1 MQKLIALV
9 FLVGLGGCASYGT
22 WRPTVDPYNDP
33 NAHRIQQDLAE
44 CQMLAKQASGG
55 TWEEVVKGGLVGG
68 AVGAATG
75 AVVGAL
81 TGAPGKGAAW
91 GAGLA
96 GMSAGTWQGLSA
108 EERYK
113 RVYIQCMRNRGHNV
127 LD

>member
-1 MQKLIALV
+1 MKKLIAFSCL
-9 FLVGLGGCASYGT
+9 LGAVGCASYGT

-44 CQMLAKQASGG
+44 CQQLAKQASGG
-55 TWEEVVKGGLVGG
+55 TLEEATKGALVGG
-68 AVGAATG
+68 AIGAATG
-75 AVVGAL
+75 AVIGAL
-81 TGAPGKGAAW
+81 TGAPGRGAAW

-113 RVYIQCMRNRGHNV
+113 RVYVQCMRNRGHNV

>member
-1 MQKLIALV
+1 MKKLIVIGCLV
-9 FLVGLGGCASYGT
+9 STVGCASYGT

-44 CQMLAKQASGG
+44 CQQLAKQASGG
-55 TWEEVVKGGLVGG
+55 TWEEAVKGGLAGG
-68 AVGAATG
+68 AIGAATG

-81 TGAPGKGAAW
+81 AGAPGKGAAW
-91 GAGLA
+91 GAGLG

>member
-1 MQKLIALV
+1 MKKLIALT
-9 FLVGLGGCASYGT
+9 GLLGTFGCASYGT
-22 WRPTVDPYNDP
+22 WQPTVDPYGDP

-44 CQMLAKQASGG
+44 CQQLAKQASGG
-55 TWEEVVKGGLVGG
+55 TFEEATKGALAGG
-68 AVGAATG
+68 AIGAATG
-75 AVVGAL
+75 AVIGAL
-81 TGAPGKGAAW
+81 TGAPGRGAAW

-113 RVYIQCMRNRGHNV
+113 RVYVQCMRNRGHTV

>member
-1 MQKLIALV
+1 MKKLVAFSCL
-9 FLVGLGGCASYGT
+9 LGAVGCASYGT

-44 CQMLAKQASGG
+44 CQQLAKQASGG
-55 TWEEVVKGGLVGG
+55 TLEEATKGALVGG
-68 AVGAATG
+68 AIGAATG
-75 AVVGAL
+75 AVIGAL
-81 TGAPGKGAAW
+81 AGAPGRGAAW

-96 GMSAGTWQGLSA
+96 GMSSGTWQGLSA

-113 RVYIQCMRNRGHNV
+113 RVYIQCMRNRGHTV